1 MSPEDDSRNGESS
14 TAQNMERVATVSTLV
29 DKEHQLTL
37 KLMED
42 QLHIN

>member
-1 MSPEDDSRNGESS
+1 
-14 TAQNMERVATVSTLV
+14 MEGVAKVSKMV
-29 DKEHQLTL
+29 DKEHQLSL